1 MIIIKLNIKDL
12 KFVNPQASIDL
23 VNIVLFFFFFFFFFW
38 KKEILIIN
46 KYKLL
51 YIFV

>member
-23 VNIVLFFFFFFFFFW
+23 VNIVLFFFFFFFFL

>member
-23 VNIVLFFFFFFFFFW
+23 VNIVLFFFFFFFFW

>member
-23 VNIVLFFFFFFFFFW
+23 VNIVLFFFFFFFFLE
-38 KKEILIIN
+38 KRNTNN
-46 KYKLL
+46 K
-51 YIFV
+51 

>member
-23 VNIVLFFFFFFFFFW
+23 VNIVLFFFFFFFFFLE
-38 KKEILIIN
+38 KRNTNN
-46 KYKLL
+46 K
-51 YIFV
+51 